1 MSYRVKV
8 HVVFSSTRM
17 KTIVN
22 TFFIVIAF
30 LFGVFDSVSK
40 NNPPPPNPNGKIN
53 APPPPDGFPIDE
65 NLPFLILIALLFGM
79 YVIYNQTLKTK
90 NQH

>member
-22 TFFIVIAF
+22 AFFIVIAF
-30 LFGVFDSVSK
+30 LFGFFDSVAK
-40 NNPPPPNPNGKIN
+40 NNPPPPNPNGKTN
-53 APPPPDGFPIDE
+53 VDPPPGLPIDE
-65 NLPFLILIALLFGM
+65 NLPFLILIAVLFGM
-79 YVIYNQTLKTK
+79 YIIYNQTLKTK